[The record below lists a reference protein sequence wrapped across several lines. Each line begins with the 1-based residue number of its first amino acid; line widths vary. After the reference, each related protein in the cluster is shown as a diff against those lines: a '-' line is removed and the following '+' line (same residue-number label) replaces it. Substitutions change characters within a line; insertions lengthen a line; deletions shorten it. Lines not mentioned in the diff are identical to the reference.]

1 MRCGRGLLAVDLSL
15 GLHSALYLWLYDHV
29 FAFRGFRAPARF
41 AILACC
47 AMSVLAGFGYQFLQ
61 HVLAARPVRR
71 ALLTAVLVVVVMES
85 GSSPLELAEQPTVT
99 PPVYRFLRT
108 VAPSVI
114 LELPAEDY
122 EPTYMFWS
130 TYHWHWLVNGY
141 RGYTPGDHVDT
152 MSLMAQPGPQ
162 WKVRLTSAQ

>member
-1 MRCGRGLLAVDLSL
+1 M
-15 GLHSALYLWLYDHV
+15 
-29 FAFRGFRAPARF
+29 
-41 AILACC
+41 
-47 AMSVLAGFGYQFLQ
+47 
-61 HVLAARPVRR
+61 
-71 ALLTAVLVVVVMES
+71 
-85 GSSPLELAEQPTVT
+85 T

-141 RGYTPGDHVDT
+141 SGYTPGDHVET
-152 MSLMAQPGPQ
+152 MSLMATFPDDESLARLRELG
-162 WKVRLTSAQ
+162 VRYVLVHQALYKPDDFADLMSAIAERVELIPVGHYRDWLAGDTQMIELRR